1 MANKVSA
8 ENGEIHLQATVPA
21 ELAMERLDRVAS
33 QLFREYSRSRLQ
45 SWIKSGELTV
55 DGETWRPRDKVS
67 GGEDL
72 EIDAV
77 PAAVSFRPQ
86 PIPLNI
92 VFEDEWIIV
101 LDKPAG
107 LVVHP
112 GAGNIDGTLMNGLL
126 HHCSRLEE
134 VPRAGIVHR
143 LDKDTTGLMVVAKSL
158 PSQNALV
165 QQLQA
170 RKVSRVYEALV
181 YGVMDRPGR
190 IDAPIARNRDNRLK
204 MAVQTAGKEAIT
216 HYRPLAQFG
225 EHTQVELSLE
235 TGRTHQIRVHMQYL
249 GHPIIGDAT
258 YGGGFKM
265 PRNKRPDLIA
275 RLDSMPRQALHARRL
290 SLAHPKDTRRVS
302 FESDLP
308 ADMVALLDCLAAKS

>member
-1 MANKVSA
+1 
-8 ENGEIHLQATVPA
+8 
-21 ELAMERLDRVAS
+21 
-33 QLFREYSRSRLQ
+33 
-45 SWIKSGELTV
+45 
-55 DGETWRPRDKVS
+55 
-67 GGEDL
+67 
-72 EIDAV
+72 
-77 PAAVSFRPQ
+77 
-86 PIPLNI
+86 
-92 VFEDEWIIV
+92 
-101 LDKPAG
+101 
-107 LVVHP
+107 
-112 GAGNIDGTLMNGLL
+112 
-126 HHCSRLEE
+126 
-134 VPRAGIVHR
+134 
-143 LDKDTTGLMVVAKSL
+143 
-158 PSQNALV
+158 
-165 QQLQA
+165 
-170 RKVSRVYEALV
+170 
-181 YGVMDRPGR
+181 
-190 IDAPIARNRDNRLK
+190 
-204 MAVQTAGKEAIT
+204 AIT